1 MRPTPPA
8 AYGDD
13 ISCVE
18 TLCASSRAL
27 LRSCILLSFLSC
39 PKPRCC
45 RPSRRRHPPRC
56 CRSSC
61 RRLRP
66 GCLPSGDCLR
76 VPVRNYVRTYVRIS
90 PGVRGEKRPLSKG
103 LGSEMPVFPKGVGWK
118 TKRGGLEYVRGLQ
131 RMAWRSAVPHCGAG
145 ERPGGRRARDGR
157 AEADRSKRGITDVL
171 TYVRT
176 YVRILQVCFCAQS
189 AAFSPPPHLLAYVR
203 TYFPNSP
210 NSEFGDE
217 RRMLPG

>member
-1 MRPTPPA
+1 MLIQDAQPGRCHTWAMRPAPPA

-13 ISCVE
+13 ISCVD

-76 VPVRNYVRTYVRIS
+76 VPVRNYVRTYVRTHFARGAGGKKAVIEGAGQRNARFS
-90 PGVRGEKRPLSKG
+90 EGGWLENKTGWPGVRS
-103 LGSEMPVFPKGVGWK
+103 GSA
-118 TKRGGLEYVRGLQ
+118 TDGLEIGRSPLRGWQ
-131 RMAWRSAVPHCGAG
+131 TPGRETGKRREGRS
-145 ERPGGRRARDGR
+145 RPEQTG
-157 AEADRSKRGITDVL
+157 
-171 TYVRT
+171 
-176 YVRILQVCFCAQS
+176 
-189 AAFSPPPHLLAYVR
+189 HH
-203 TYFPNSP
+203 
-210 NSEFGDE
+210 
-217 RRMLPG
+217 